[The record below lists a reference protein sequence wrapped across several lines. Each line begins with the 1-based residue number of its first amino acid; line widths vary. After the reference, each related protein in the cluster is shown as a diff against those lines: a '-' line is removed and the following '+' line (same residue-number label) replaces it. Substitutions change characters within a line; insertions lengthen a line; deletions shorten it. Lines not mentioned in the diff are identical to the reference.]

1 MGLLFFIPP
10 ASPSPQ
16 EYVIPSTDENVRNTL
31 LFYYSNSS
39 TGTPPLVSKNNWTG
53 SQLPSFHPID
63 TISHRVIEVRE
74 KEDLMQYSQNVLVP
88 PKEREKNDIELT
100 EAEN

>member
-1 MGLLFFIPP
+1 
-10 ASPSPQ
+10 
-16 EYVIPSTDENVRNTL
+16 
-31 LFYYSNSS
+31 
-39 TGTPPLVSKNNWTG
+39 
-53 SQLPSFHPID
+53 
-63 TISHRVIEVRE
+63 VRE